1 MVVNMVS
8 PVTAPGRKWR
18 PANIKWA
25 LGCGELLLS
34 LIMDTS
40 FFLHLWLVLQGIL
53 FEFTHFKTKIFAVS
67 KYFSP
72 SHSRV
77 WLLSHE
83 SAVTFRKLTAVH
95 TSSIYWCQFSFQ
107 IVVKCWSQVLISFHS
122 WDKFWIISHHQP
134 HLQNLLSVAPDYL

>member
-8 PVTAPGRKWR
+8 PVTAPDRNWR

-34 LIMDTS
+34 LIMDAS

-53 FEFTHFKTKIFAVS
+53 CEFTHFRTKIFAVS
-67 KYFSP
+67 KYISP
-72 SHSRV
+72 SHCRV
-77 WLLSHE
+77 CLLSQE
-83 SAVTFRKLTAVH
+83 PALTFRKPTAVR
-95 TSSIYWCQFSFQ
+95 TSSVYWCQFSFQ

-122 WDKFWIISHHQP
+122 RDKFWIISHHQP
-134 HLQNLLSVAPDYL
+134 NLQNLLSIAPDYL